1 MAMYGFIVLIQIIIE
16 EIHYVELGIILQNCQ
31 LSFILIQ
38 NVFIS
43 TNSLPELMLIFC
55 KIIKIYLNKVL

>member
-31 LSFILIQ
+31 LSFIWIQ

-43 TNSLPELMLIFC
+43 TNSLLELMLIFC